1 MKARAEGIAQALGYR
16 LIATEESRG
25 AGLAFG
31 CRTPLSVRLL
41 FRRDDDPRA
50 RRRAERTVERLRTG
64 GPVLAD
70 DELPAPP
77 PPVPRRERSD

>member
-1 MKARAEGIAQALGYR
+1 MPGGSRDSPALLPRSGDR
-16 LIATEESRG
+16 
-25 AGLAFG
+25 

-41 FRRDDDPRA
+41 FRRDDDPRV

-70 DELPAPP
+70 DELTAP
-77 PPVPRRERSD
+77 VGASAGAQRLNRHPRPGAVRDQ